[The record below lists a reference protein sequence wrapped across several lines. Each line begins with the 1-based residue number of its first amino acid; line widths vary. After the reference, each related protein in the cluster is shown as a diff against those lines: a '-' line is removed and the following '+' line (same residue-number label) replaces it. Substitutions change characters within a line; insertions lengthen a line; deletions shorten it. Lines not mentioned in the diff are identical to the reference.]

1 MQVRTYRDGTRWLR
15 WLAPPSPEKPTS
27 TMLQT
32 SATGATGTNC
42 ALCDADASAW
52 TNAPR
57 AVTLP
62 KVDLVFECARCGRTT
77 LQGRL
82 PHWMP

>member
-15 WLAPPSPEKPTS
+15 WLAPPSPEQPTAR
-27 TMLQT
+27 MLRS
-32 SATGATGTNC
+32 SAAGTNC
-42 ALCDADASAW
+42 ALCDADAPAW
-52 TNAPR
+52 TEAPR
-57 AVTLP
+57 DATLP

-82 PHWMP
+82 PHRMP